1 MKKKGLKKQG
11 IVFTYVGH
19 ESTEE
24 LDFITRDEILGKDWD
39 NDDVLEHPISIVKGN
54 THNNWEGESSAMPIS
69 SLEEIIA
76 KLKAKGANYIE
87 IMYHTDHIEYEING
101 LEVHKASDEE
111 IKAHEEEQKEEKAKA
126 KAKEIAYFEKRLEEL
141 RGKN

>member
-1 MKKKGLKKQG
+1 MKKKELKKQG

-19 ESTEE
+19 ETTEE
-24 LDFITRDEILGKDWD
+24 LDFITREEILGKDWD
-39 NDDVLEHPISIVKGN
+39 NDEILEWPISIVKGN
-54 THNNWEGESSAMPIS
+54 THNNWEGESSAMSIS

-111 IKAHEEEQKEEKAKA
+111 IADDEKQKAEKFNKQKEARKLQLQ
-126 KAKEIAYFEKRLEEL
+126 KELKELE
-141 RGKN
+141 